1 MKVAQPNRWV
11 MGGGAAVLLVIL
23 LPLWMEFREPGRAGW
38 NLILAMTLLGIAFGA
53 YYLQR
58 YLVAHIGEVG
68 EARFD
73 TRNKT
78 DG

>member
-1 MKVAQPNRWV
+1 MSVVQSNRWV
-11 MGGGAAVLLVIL
+11 MGGGAAVLLVVL
-23 LPLWMEFREPGRAGW
+23 FPLWLEFREAGHAGW
-38 NLILAMTLLGIAFGA
+38 NVILAIMLLAIAVGA
-53 YYLQR
+53 YLLQR
-58 YLVAHIGEVG
+58 YLAAHIGEVG